1 MLQVVGYVE
10 IDGAHCRPGWEEA
23 FQFWYL
29 WVHRSSAEQTRKR
42 PCSVATYYVHRDV
55 GACVIVFALA
65 VGCAWT
71 GHLLGLY
78 VFDIL
83 HLLVPS
89 PQMAYPP
96 DQTGSP
102 ACPKRTID
110 EIYSTLGVWEAPWRD
125 KQRFLQSRGYTLR
138 PRYQHDWI
146 PSWRKSNDENP
157 FFAEDGIAAPVSR
170 QRHHIVPLVD
180 QARLVNI

>member
-1 MLQVVGYVE
+1 MRTAGQGGKKRSNSGICGSTVRLPSRLGS
-10 IDGAHCRPGWEEA
+10 AHVQWQRIMYTSEPVLL
-23 FQFWYL
+23 FF
-29 WVHRSSAEQTRKR
+29 
-42 PCSVATYYVHRDV
+42 
-55 GACVIVFALA
+55 

-78 VFDIL
+78 VFAIL

-146 PSWRKSNDENP
+146 PSWRKSNENP

-170 QRHHIVPLVD
+170 QRHHIVPLIN